1 MACCA
6 QAVDHSLLDWY
17 YVHERLFYVHQSRG
31 GERGGTMRKLSE
43 RQRRI
48 LDFVARYTSDHGY
61 PPSIREIGQAVGIT
75 STSVVDYN
83 LKALER
89 SGLIRRDREVSR
101 GLGLVGQASAAK
113 PQVIRVPIVGRIA
126 AGEPIEAIESRDD
139 YLELGAGTVPD
150 GCYALRVNGK
160 SMIEDLIDDGDLVVV
175 RPQETADNGDIVV
188 ALLMSQGPS
197 TEGVATL
204 KRLYRERDKVRLQPA
219 NATMQPIFVDPDQLR
234 VQGKVVS
241 VIRHLY

>member
-1 MACCA
+1 
-6 QAVDHSLLDWY
+6 
-17 YVHERLFYVHQSRG
+17 
-31 GERGGTMRKLSE
+31 MRKLSD

-48 LDFVARYTSDHGY
+48 LDFVAKYTGDHGY

-101 GLGLVGQASAAK
+101 GLGLVGQAAPAK
-113 PQVIRVPIVGRIA
+113 SRVVRVPIVGRIA

-139 YLELGAGTVPD
+139 YLDLGAGTVPD
-150 GCYALRVNGK
+150 GCYALRVKGK

-175 RPQETADNGDIVV
+175 RPQETANNGDIVV

-197 TEGVATL
+197 AEGVATL
-204 KRLYRERDKVRLQPA
+204 KRLYRERGQVRLQPA
-219 NATMQPIFVDPDQLR
+219 NATMQPIFVDPEQLR

-241 VIRHLY
+241 VIRHL